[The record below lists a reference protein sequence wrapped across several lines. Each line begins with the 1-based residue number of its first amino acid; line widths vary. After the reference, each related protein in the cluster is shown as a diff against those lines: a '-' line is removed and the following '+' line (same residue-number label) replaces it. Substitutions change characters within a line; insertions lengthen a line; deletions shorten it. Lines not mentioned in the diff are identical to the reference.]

1 MPLVWH
7 TLALESLPKPL
18 EVVPLNKRQNHRKM
32 EVQIEE
38 SPVLEEKAE
47 APVQETPVVPASFF
61 PHFYAPDAV
70 RKL

>member
-1 MPLVWH
+1 M
-7 TLALESLPKPL
+7 
-18 EVVPLNKRQNHRKM
+18 NKRQNQRKM

-38 SPVLEEKAE
+38 SPVWQEENE

-61 PHFYAPDAV
+61 PRFYAPDAV